1 MHLMIFCWFHNYHFQ
16 MTDVSEYDMSDV
28 SGNDAS
34 DTEVDNDNP
43 WDNPENVSW
52 RFLKTGKII
61 F

>member
-1 MHLMIFCWFHNYHFQ
+1 

-34 DTEVDNDNP
+34 DTEADNP
-43 WDNPENVSW
+43 WENPENVSW